1 MGVKPL
7 RRARGHER
15 CVTISATTEEM
26 RRGVGTYRDSDL
38 EFFSHVQAARRSIA
52 RAAVMEWVCVYLTLV
67 KNLPVLG
74 VGEEDYKTEEACIN
88 ANAGRNDTFWCV
100 TRNWL
105 DKDQRKPVRAF
116 VTD

>member
-1 MGVKPL
+1 MIG
-7 RRARGHER
+7 RYT
-15 CVTISATTEEM
+15 VTEP
-26 RRGVGTYRDSDL
+26 R
-38 EFFSHVQAARRSIA
+38 AARVKA
-52 RAAVMEWVCVYLTLV
+52 PVVMCERAAMEWVCVYLMLV

-74 VGEEDYKTEEACIN
+74 VGKADYKTEESCIN
-88 ANAGRNDTFWCV
+88 ANAGTNNTFWCV